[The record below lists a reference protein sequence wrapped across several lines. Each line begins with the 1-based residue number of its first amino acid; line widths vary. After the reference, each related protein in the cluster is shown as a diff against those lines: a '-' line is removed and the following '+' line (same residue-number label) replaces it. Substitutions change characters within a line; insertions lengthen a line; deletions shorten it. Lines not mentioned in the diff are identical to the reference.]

1 LLAAD
6 GFIRSLLDAWWG
18 RHILETPRRCVILF
32 LRCGLWLLHFCSRL
46 DPGSVESNR
55 PDFERKARLV
65 LSVQARV
72 SRQGVIRRYREWL
85 PEIPDDAIA
94 TIGEGETPLIE
105 ATRISERVGA
115 RLFLKFEGMNPTA
128 SFKDRGMTVAMSRA
142 AAMGSRACVCAST
155 GNTAASASAY
165 AARAG
170 MECFVVV
177 PAGKIALGKAVQV
190 LAHGARIVQI
200 EGNFDAA
207 LKLSKRI
214 AEELGDVTLVNSVNP
229 DRIEGQK
236 TAAFEVAEALGDPPE
251 AVALPV
257 GNAGN
262 ITSYWKGF
270 REWRGAGHAT
280 SAPRMLGFQA
290 EGASPLVA
298 GHDFESPETVA
309 SAIRIGSPASKEGAL
324 SAARESGG
332 LIESVTDWEI
342 LAAQEMLAQE
352 EGVFCEPASA
362 AGIAGLLK
370 LASQGRGPEGN
381 VVSVLTGH
389 GLKDP
394 DVILGRVQLPDSVP
408 ATFEAVAGSME
419 R

>member
-1 LLAAD
+1 M
-6 GFIRSLLDAWWG
+6 
-18 RHILETPRRCVILF
+18 
-32 LRCGLWLLHFCSRL
+32 
-46 DPGSVESNR
+46 SVG
-55 PDFERKARLV
+55 
-65 LSVQARV
+65 ARV
-72 SRQGVIRRYREWL
+72 FGQGVIERYRGWL

-94 TIGEGETPLIE
+94 AIGEGGTPLIE
-105 ATRISERVGA
+105 APTISGRIGT

-142 AAMGSRACVCAST
+142 VAAGSRACICAST
-155 GNTAASASAY
+155 GNTAASAAAY

-170 MECFVVV
+170 VECYVVV

-190 LAHGARIVQI
+190 LAHGAKIVQI

-207 LKLSKRI
+207 LKLSQRI
-214 AEELGDVTLVNSVNP
+214 AGELGDVTLVNSVNP

-236 TAAFEVAEALGDPPE
+236 TAAFEVAEALGRSPD
-251 AVALPV
+251 ALALPV

-270 REWRGAGHAT
+270 SEWRGAGCAD

-324 SAARESGG
+324 RAARDSGG
-332 LIESVTDWEI
+332 GIESVTDAEI
-342 LAAQEMLAQE
+342 LAAQEMLARD

-362 AGIAGLLK
+362 AGIAGLSK
-370 LASQGRGPEGN
+370 LANEGRGPEGT

-394 DVILGRVQLPDSVP
+394 DIILGRVQLPDPVP
-408 ATFEAVAGSME
+408 ATFEAITNFME

>member
-1 LLAAD
+1 M
-6 GFIRSLLDAWWG
+6 GVG
-18 RHILETPRRCVILF
+18 
-32 LRCGLWLLHFCSRL
+32 
-46 DPGSVESNR
+46 
-55 PDFERKARLV
+55 ERV
-65 LSVQARV
+65 FG
-72 SRQGVIRRYREWL
+72 QGVIEKYRGWL

-94 TIGEGETPLIE
+94 TIGEGGTPLIE
-105 ATRISERVGA
+105 APMISERVGA

-142 AAMGSRACVCAST
+142 VAAGSRACVCAST
-155 GNTAASASAY
+155 GNTAASAAAY

-170 MECFVVV
+170 VECFVVV

-190 LAHGARIVQI
+190 LAHGAKIVQI

-207 LKLSKRI
+207 LKLSQRI
-214 AEELGDVTLVNSVNP
+214 AGELGDVTLVNSVNP

-236 TAAFEVAEALGDPPE
+236 TAAFEVAETLGRPPE
-251 AVALPV
+251 ALALPV
-257 GNAGN
+257 GNARN

-270 REWRGAGHAT
+270 CEWREAGYAG

-324 SAARESGG
+324 TAARDSGG
-332 LIESVTDWEI
+332 GIESVTDAEI
-342 LAAQEMLAQE
+342 LAAQEMLATE

-362 AGIAGLLK
+362 AGIAGLIK
-370 LASQGRGPEGN
+370 LADEGRAPEGT

-394 DVILGRVQLPDSVP
+394 DIILGRVQLPDPVP
-408 ATFEAVAGSME
+408 AAFEAVVALME
-419 R
+419 KAS

>member
-1 LLAAD
+1 MAHQWRGIIAEYAD
-6 GFIRSLLDAWWG
+6 
-18 RHILETPRRCVILF
+18 
-32 LRCGLWLLHFCSRL
+32 RL
-46 DPGSVESNR
+46 P
-55 PDFERKARLV
+55 AH
-65 LSVQARV
+65 VQQKV
-72 SRQGVIRRYREWL
+72 VTL
-85 PEIPDDAIA
+85 
-94 TIGEGETPLIE
+94 GEGGTPLVP
-105 ATRISERVGA
+105 APALSELTGA
-115 RLFLKFEGMNPTA
+115 EVFLKVEGMNPTG

-142 AAMGSRACVCAST
+142 AATGSRACVCAST
-155 GNTAASASAY
+155 GNTAASAAAY
-165 AARAG
+165 AARAD

-214 AEELGDVTLVNSVNP
+214 AEDLGDVALVNSVNP

-236 TAAFEVAEALGDPPE
+236 TAAFEVAEALGDPPDT
-251 AVALPV
+251 VALPV

-270 REWRGAGHAT
+270 CEWRRAGHAGA
-280 SAPRMLGFQA
+280 APRMLGFQA

-332 LIESVTDWEI
+332 LIESVTDGQI
-342 LAAQEMLAQE
+342 LAAQEMLARE

-370 LASQGRGPEGN
+370 LASEGRGPDGK

-394 DVILGRVQLPDSVP
+394 DVILGRVQLPDPVP
-408 ATFEAVAGSME
+408 ATFEAVAGLIE

>member
-1 LLAAD
+1 M
-6 GFIRSLLDAWWG
+6 GVG
-18 RHILETPRRCVILF
+18 
-32 LRCGLWLLHFCSRL
+32 
-46 DPGSVESNR
+46 
-55 PDFERKARLV
+55 
-65 LSVQARV
+65 ARV
-72 SRQGVIRRYREWL
+72 FGRGVIERYRGWL

-94 TIGEGETPLIE
+94 TIGEGGTPLIE
-105 ATRISERVGA
+105 APTISERVGA
-115 RLFLKFEGMNPTA
+115 SVFLKFEGMNPTA

-142 AAMGSRACVCAST
+142 VAAGSRACICAST
-155 GNTAASASAY
+155 GNTAASAAAY

-170 MECFVVV
+170 VECFVIV

-207 LKLSKRI
+207 LKLSQRI

-236 TAAFEVAEALGDPPE
+236 TAAFEVAETLGRPPD
-251 AVALPV
+251 VLALPV

-270 REWRGAGHAT
+270 SEWREADHAD

-324 SAARESGG
+324 AAARASEG
-332 LIESVTDWEI
+332 LIESVTAAEI
-342 LAAQEMLAQE
+342 LAAQQMLAHE

-370 LASQGRGPEGN
+370 LAGEGRTPEGT

-394 DVILGRVQLPDSVP
+394 DVILGRVQLPDPVP
-408 ATFEAVAGSME
+408 ATFEAVVGFME